1 MRQLLSVIFSLFLL
15 AACNKTDAPEANIH
29 APSEA
34 PVIASDNV
42 IPNSVT
48 SNNIKDGTYCFSKLF
63 NRDVT
68 DVQLTIVGDVITG
81 SMNRLPYE
89 KDSAKGTLKGT
100 KNPAGEFDLMYDYMI
115 EGSQQT
121 ETKIMK
127 IEGGKLLIKVGELL
141 DPKEDG
147 SLVYKDVSQAKYSEI
162 LEKVACKAN

>member
-15 AACNKTDAPEANIH
+15 AACNKTDTPKANIH
-29 APSEA
+29 ALSEA

-48 SNNIKDGTYCFSKLF
+48 SNNIKDGTYCFRKLF

-68 DVQLTIVGDVITG
+68 DVQLTIVGDAITG

-100 KNPAGEFDLMYDYMI
+100 KNPAGEFDLMYDYII

-127 IEGGKLLIKVGELL
+127 IEDEKLLIKVGELL
-141 DPKEDG
+141 DPKDDG
-147 SLVYKDVSQAKYSEI
+147 SLAYKDVSQAKYSEI
-162 LEKVACKAN
+162 LEKVVCKAN